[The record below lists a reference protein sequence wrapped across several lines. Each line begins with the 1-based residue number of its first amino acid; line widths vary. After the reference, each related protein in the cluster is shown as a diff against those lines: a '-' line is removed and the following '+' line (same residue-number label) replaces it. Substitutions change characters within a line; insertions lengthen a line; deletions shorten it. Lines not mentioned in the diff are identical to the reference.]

1 MEIPKDLKCGEAVLV
16 SACVLGEATR
26 YDGGDKGAP
35 YLVDALNRV
44 GVRIISACPEM
55 LGGLPVPRPAAAME
69 VGNGIGAWQGDAK
82 VKTVAD
88 DVDVT
93 PAFVAGAQ
101 AAVNLAQEHMVRY
114 AFLQERSPSCG
125 VRQTHSLNGLVDGPG
140 VAGAALLSIGVQLI
154 AVDG

>member
-1 MEIPKDLKCGEAVLV
+1 MEIPKDLKRGEAVLV

-26 YDGGDKGAP
+26 YDGGDKGVP
-35 YLVDALNRV
+35 NLVDALNRV

-69 VGNGIGAWQGDAK
+69 AGNGLGAWQGDAK
-82 VKTVAD
+82 VKTVTDGA
-88 DVDVT
+88 DVT
-93 PAFVAGAQ
+93 VAFVGGAQ
-101 AAVNLAQEHMVRY
+101 AAVDLAREHAVRY

-125 VRQTHSLNGLVDGPG
+125 VRQTHSLNGLVNGPG
-140 VAGAALLSIGVQLI
+140 VAGAALLAMGVQLI